1 MTARW
6 MTTKFPSET
15 GKGPAAHAAGPLCCF
30 SAARFAIEERP
41 GHGSGRAR
49 LGYGNSGIRSA
60 AMARRIAA
68 PSQHRTGCNHG
79 AADIA
84 DRWRGAPGTGAIPF
98 RIASRSAL
106 ESRTCDKDMACGAAP
121 LRAAQQPHQRVA
133 RDNPA
138 GARAGVSRAAR
149 AIDLPR
155 RYPSEPDPW
164 SLATPDRAIAIP
176 DPDGCAGE
184 RLAVLHDRD
193 GQQKYSEHQR
203 SIRKVA

>member
-15 GKGPAAHAAGPLCCF
+15 GEGPAAHAAGPFCCV
-30 SAARFAIEERP
+30 P
-41 GHGSGRAR
+41 QHGSGSRKVRETDLEERGQDIALR
-49 LGYGNSGIRSA
+49 VLSA
-60 AMARRIAA
+60 AVARRIAT
-68 PSQHRTGCNHG
+68 PSQHRAGRNHG

-84 DRWRGAPGTGAIPF
+84 DRWRGAPGTRAIPF

-106 ESRTCDKDMACGAAP
+106 ESRTCDKNMACGAPP

-155 RYPSEPDPW
+155 RYPGEPDPW
-164 SLATPDRAIAIP
+164 SLATPDRAIAVP

-184 RLAVLHDRD
+184 RLAALHDRD
-193 GQQKYSEHQR
+193 GKQKYSEHQR